1 MITVTNNI
9 EIIGGT
15 LKETNLL
22 NKLLKDAIEKNNY
35 KIKLKRERYY
45 INVLYFSIFITFG
58 LFAIYFIYS
67 PMIIFP
73 ETDDVIEIKTKK
85 YLSEIILTN
94 TSVNNMIDNIR
105 IMNDYMTSYKFSY
118 GYPKKE
124 YILREFLISFSK
136 YPIIEH
142 IYQLFLVFYD
152 IASDLHIIFYDII
165 GGRIDLYVIVRFI
178 WNLIVVALM
187 YIIFYKLS
195 DLIYYFPQNQTQQY
209 KTDNRIVVITLNKNK
224 KIMYMD
230 EFIQYINKLNM
241 N

>member
-136 YPIIEH
+136 LVSS
-142 IYQLFLVFYD
+142 LFL
-152 IASDLHIIFYDII
+152 S
-165 GGRIDLYVIVRFI
+165 
-178 WNLIVVALM
+178 
-187 YIIFYKLS
+187 
-195 DLIYYFPQNQTQQY
+195 
-209 KTDNRIVVITLNKNK
+209 
-224 KIMYMD
+224 
-230 EFIQYINKLNM
+230 
-241 N
+241 